1 MRSTLPFWSFDL
13 KMFTHLMPSLL
24 TDLLCTAT
32 ICISDIDM
40 FYMLGMVS
48 SFYASIFRIGI
59 VYVLIFVSVAF
70 ILTPLYIYITIFYT
84 QIYA

>member
-1 MRSTLPFWSFDL
+1 MRSTVPFWSFDL
-13 KMFTHLMPSLL
+13 KMFTRLMLFLL

-32 ICISDIDM
+32 IRISDIDM
-40 FYMLGMVS
+40 LYTFGVVT

-59 VYVLIFVSVAF
+59 VYVLTFVSAAF

>member
-1 MRSTLPFWSFDL
+1 
-13 KMFTHLMPSLL
+13 MFIRLMLFHL

-32 ICISDIDM
+32 IRISDIDM
-40 FYMLGMVS
+40 LDTFGMVT
-48 SFYASIFRIGI
+48 SFHASIFFCIGI